1 MTMTRMTR
9 SERGIRWAVGAV
21 VLAVSLAGCAG
32 APTSGPRR
40 MQADDFKWLAGQW
53 RGSSYIQAEAPTN
66 IEGVIYEN
74 GSFFI
79 VPRGMPGAQQPGQ
92 MKIVDGGVVYETPT
106 SEGKMTFQEAS
117 TEWVWQWQG
126 KTKIGDRVVTHELR
140 KSK

>member
-1 MTMTRMTR
+1 MGGAVERVPGRPAGLYRPVASDDGMGAGRARAGSTRPSDRAPAAGRPSDDDEMTR
-9 SERGIRWAVGAV
+9 SERAVGWVVGAV

-53 RGSSYIQAEAPTN
+53 RGSSYVQAEPATN

-79 VPRGMPGAQQPGQ
+79 GPVGCPGPSSRG
-92 MKIVDGGVVYETPT
+92 
-106 SEGKMTFQEAS
+106 
-117 TEWVWQWQG
+117 
-126 KTKIGDRVVTHELR
+126 R
-140 KSK
+140 